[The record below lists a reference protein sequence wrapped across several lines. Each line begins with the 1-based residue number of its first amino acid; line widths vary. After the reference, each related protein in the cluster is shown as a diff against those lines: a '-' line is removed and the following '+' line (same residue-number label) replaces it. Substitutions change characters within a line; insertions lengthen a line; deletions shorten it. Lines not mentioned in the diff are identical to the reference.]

1 MRIYSMTAT
10 FGKLEHQTLTLEPG
24 LNVIHAPNEWGKSTW
39 CAFLV
44 AMLYGI
50 DTRERTTQTSLADKE
65 RYAPWSG
72 SPMSGR
78 MDLHWNGRDIT
89 IERRTK
95 GRSVFGDFS
104 AYETHTGL
112 PVPELTAT
120 NCGKLLLGVE
130 KSVFI
135 RAGFIRFSDLP
146 VTDDESLRRRL
157 NALVTTGDESSAS
170 DALAQ
175 KLKELKNRC
184 RHNKTGQLP
193 QAEAQRDLLLSKSEQ
208 LRGLRERTERITQRQ
223 TALEEEIR
231 LLENHR
237 AALAYETSRENAQR
251 VSDAEEA
258 CRQAEQQYLRLQE
271 ECATLPDRNTAQEQ
285 ILQLEQL
292 RMHQE
297 ALQDEALPPLPER
310 PECPSV
316 FPGLSPEQAIQQG
329 QADQLSFH
337 ALSKPLSPVLFIL
350 GCICAAL
357 AVVLFLWKPLFALP
371 AVAAGILLLA
381 LHLNRTK
388 RQRQAL
394 KALTARYPE
403 LPPEQWITVA
413 ETYRDQVLTYTQQ
426 EARYRALAEDL
437 QSRKEQLAANI
448 EYSTCGASINEC
460 LDGWRETLD
469 TYDDMDNAY
478 HRYQQAKSH
487 ADALAAVVKPVEA
500 PAFADHLS
508 YSPEETQ
515 QRLAAAAAEKESL
528 HQQKGQCEGQMTSI
542 GQEADLNRQL
552 KAVEERICKLEDIY
566 NAVTLAQ
573 QTLEAVSSD
582 LQRKFAPRISQRAQ
596 ALFTKLTGNRYDRLR
611 LGEDLTIQAATS
623 QEDTLRSGLWRSDG
637 TADQLY
643 LALRLAVAEELTPHA
658 PLILDDALVRY
669 DDTRLSCALEILKEA
684 ANGKQV
690 LLFTCHQRESQL
702 LK

>member
-1 MRIYSMTAT
+1 MKIYSMTAT
-10 FGKLEHQTLTLEPG
+10 FGKLEHQTLTLEPE

-50 DTRERTTQTSLADKE
+50 DTRERTTQTTLADKE

-95 GRSVFGDFS
+95 GRSVFGEFS

-112 PVPELTAT
+112 PVPELTAS
-120 NCGKLLLGVE
+120 NCGKELLGVE
-130 KSVFI
+130 KSVFT

-175 KLKELKNRC
+175 KLKDLKNRC

-193 QAEAQRDLLLSKSEQ
+193 QAESQRDLLTSKLEQ
-208 LRGLRERTERITQRQ
+208 LHALQERTERITQRQ

-237 AALAYETSRENAQR
+237 DTLAYEASRENAQR
-251 VSDAEEA
+251 VADAQEA
-258 CRQAEQQYLRLQE
+258 CRQAEQQYLRLKE
-271 ECATLPDRNTAQEQ
+271 ECETLPSREAAQEQ

-292 RMHQE
+292 RMQQD
-297 ALQDEALPPLPER
+297 ALQEETLPPLPEK
-310 PECPSV
+310 PECLSV
-316 FPGLSPEQAIQQG
+316 FPGLSPEQALRQSQNDKL
-329 QADQLSFH
+329 AFDTLT
-337 ALSKPLSPVLFIL
+337 KPLSPAFLIL

-357 AVVLFLWKPLFALP
+357 AVGLLFRKPLFALP
-371 AVAAGILLLA
+371 AVIAGVIFLV
-381 LHLNRTK
+381 LHLSRRK
-388 RQRQAL
+388 QQRQAL
-394 KALTARYPE
+394 ESLTARYPN
-403 LPPEQWITVA
+403 LPPEQWVSVA
-413 ETYRDQVLTYTQQ
+413 EAYQTATLTYTQQ
-426 EARYRALAEDL
+426 EARYRTLAEDL
-437 QSRKEQLAANI
+437 QNRKDQLASNI

-469 TYDDMDNAY
+469 THDDMDNAC
-478 HRYQQAKSH
+478 HRYQQAKTH
-487 ADALAAVVKPVEA
+487 AEALAAVVKPVAA
-500 PAFADHLS
+500 PAFADALS
-508 YSPEETQ
+508 CSAEETR
-515 QRLAAAAAEKESL
+515 QRLIAAAAEKESL

-552 KAVEERICKLEDIY
+552 NAVEERICKLEDIY

-573 QTLEAVSSD
+573 QTLETVSNE

-596 ALFTKLTGNRYDRLR
+596 TLFAKLTDNRYDRLR
-611 LGEDLTIQAATS
+611 LGEDLTVQAATA

-658 PLILDDALVRY
+658 PLILDDALVRF
-669 DDTRLSCALEILKEA
+669 DDTRLSCALDILKEA
-684 ANGKQV
+684 AGSKQI
-690 LLFTCHQRESQL
+690 LLFTCQQRESQL
-702 LK
+702 LQ